1 MTIVSDG
8 RRATI
13 YTPES
18 GLVEHESETLRP
30 TVDHLVDPSV
40 LIPSLEFEVAGEAE
54 LAGRRALVVGAS
66 PRPPRLP
73 PIELVPYGC
82 REVTLHVDQ
91 ETGVLLRIEA
101 RLDSRPVQLLEVSEI
116 TFDAPL
122 AESVFAFPAGPAR
135 LAADV
140 YASRTVTLMEAATDA
155 GFVVWAPT
163 RLPGRWRTH
172 VVHRPRSERPR
183 LPETVMLL
191 ISDSESLH
199 HFGIEQAA
207 VELLAWRVGNDRIV
221 QIEGQ
226 ELRLV
231 GGNQLPGP
239 PLEVHLERGGTHI
252 RVWSDNLDE
261 GSLIDVATSL
271 APASTE
277 LPPTRE

>member
-1 MTIVSDG
+1 VVSAVGELLELLYTARDHWTTVQATIRQWTHLERSHLAYERHLRETRGVGGESVPAGSYGDLPGQHPRELSMVTRVWLDDRRRFREERPDSGMTIVSDG

-40 LIPSLEFEVAGEAE
+40 LIPSLEFAVTGEAE
-54 LAGRRALVVGAS
+54 LAGRRALVVEAS

-82 REVTLHVDQ
+82 REVTLHVDR
-91 ETGVLLRIEA
+91 ETGVLLRIEG
-101 RLDSRPVQLLEVSEI
+101 E
-116 TFDAPL
+116 
-122 AESVFAFPAGPAR
+122 
-135 LAADV
+135 
-140 YASRTVTLMEAATDA
+140 
-155 GFVVWAPT
+155 
-163 RLPGRWRTH
+163 
-172 VVHRPRSERPR
+172 
-183 LPETVMLL
+183 
-191 ISDSESLH
+191 
-199 HFGIEQAA
+199 
-207 VELLAWRVGNDRIV
+207 
-221 QIEGQ
+221 

-261 GSLIDVATSL
+261 RSLIDVATSL